1 MLPVLDNDGIRE
13 ADSHTIKDLGVPGI
27 VLMENAATGV
37 VDAVREVFPEA
48 RKILILCG
56 PGNNGGDGLAAAR
69 HLLNGGQEIQV
80 CLLGDQ
86 TKLSPD
92 AATNFDLAKA
102 FEVPVTIIE
111 GDDLNAL
118 DGLLDDWD
126 PDLVIDAL
134 LGTGI
139 DRPLGGRF
147 ADAVD
152 KVASTDLPV
161 AAVDVPT
168 GLNGSSSE
176 IPGTHGFG
184 LWNDPFSF
192 SLGFGSGNLLP
203 ALPNA
208 AWFFFASPPNYLSF
222 RDDLPANGALAATFR
237 SPPIPTWLASTG
249 LIGIPLLMIPPV
261 ARLARKIASRVIRQD
276 AAQLNHDPTEW
287 HSYRLEWQ
295 VDNVSFYL
303 DENIVLST
311 EISPQGP
318 LGFVLWIDNQY
329 AAWTPEGRM
338 KYGTLPSPSGWLEV
352 KDLTIQPDAPE

>member
-1 MLPVLDNDGIRE
+1 MSANSLTPHGVRGGEVSTESRGHYLL
-13 ADSHTIKDLGVPGI
+13 TI
-27 VLMENAATGV
+27 
-37 VDAVREVFPEA
+37 PEGTKA
-48 RKILILCG
+48 NFR
-56 PGNNGGDGLAAAR
+56 LA
-69 HLLNGGQEIQV
+69 Q
-80 CLLGDQ
+80 
-86 TKLSPD
+86 
-92 AATNFDLAKA
+92 
-102 FEVPVTIIE
+102 
-111 GDDLNAL
+111 
-118 DGLLDDWD
+118 LDDYIRLPRRRFPWH
-126 PDLVIDAL
+126 P
-134 LGTGI
+134 
-139 DRPLGGRF
+139 PLTISLQAR
-147 ADAVD
+147 
-152 KVASTDLPV
+152 
-161 AAVDVPT
+161 
-168 GLNGSSSE
+168 SSHSE

-222 RDDLPANGALAATFR
+222 RDDLPAYGALAATFR
-237 SPPIPTWLASTG
+237 SPPIPTWLASPG

-276 AAQLNHDPTEW
+276 AAQLIHDPTEW